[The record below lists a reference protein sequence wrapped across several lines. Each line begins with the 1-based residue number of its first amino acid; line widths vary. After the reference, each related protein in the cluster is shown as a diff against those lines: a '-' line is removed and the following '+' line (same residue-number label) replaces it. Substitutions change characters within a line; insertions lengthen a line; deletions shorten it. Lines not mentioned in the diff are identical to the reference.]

1 MVDVMRLF
9 AILKPA
15 GIVLLTAISLKISA
29 QEISRAELLSLTL
42 EDLLNIEVTTA
53 SKRAQRIS
61 DAPAT
66 VISYSSEQIE
76 QFGWRDLK
84 DLFRALV
91 GVDVSYDVQGEVKTL
106 VSMRG
111 VEGNQKILVLQDGQ
125 RQNPITGE
133 RFIFGHNLPLHIYKR
148 VEILYGPSSA
158 LYGADAYAGVINLIT
173 KDGADVDGV
182 AGSFGYVSTNAVVS
196 HLTFGKKM
204 GDNIDVLLSGRLY
217 NGQDFRLHEHYTD
230 AIDYGPVNNYSGE
243 LGALDKVYPIKN
255 WNILGKI
262 RYHKFS
268 LGFDWQHQLES
279 NAPSCIPTNYAYVR
293 NNVWG
298 QDIRHMYFN
307 YHTYQSDK
315 INLDATVTFG
325 DYSINPASNFFI
337 AIDSNNDGTLDLGV
351 PGYKYGYS
359 GYVQGNI
366 KLDWTL
372 SSVLNMIAGISF
384 DRVISFPKTQNLEN
398 PYRLDAGLQDDLT
411 FFVDGNGYTF
421 GLLGLT
427 DAIFGERNY
436 SNLGSFVQAEYKP
449 IEKLAVTL
457 GGRFDY
463 NSIYKETFNPRLGI
477 VYKATSRLTLKAL
490 AGTAYIAP
498 SNYYRWENWANP
510 YAMHIPN
517 LSIKPERLQSAEVSG
532 IFYATRQLSVRTSIY
547 RNNMKD
553 IIRPVGA
560 PAQEGG
566 YPYYNPVRLT
576 IGESTGSGFVEI
588 NDNLGEIVS
597 QGIEVDVNYRI
608 GNVLASVGYSI
619 TDGED
624 KETESKL
631 AKVSQHKLNANITY
645 TNSKFFG
652 SISGRYYSSIW
663 TSPFNSHYSFNE
675 NIPGAFIV
683 YANVG
688 YSINEKV
695 KTHLSVDNVLN
706 TKHWGSAPYGES
718 IWIQPRAPQALL
730 KVYGGISF
738 AF

>member
-1 MVDVMRLF
+1 MIFIKTLKALGLILMVL
-9 AILKPA
+9 
-15 GIVLLTAISLKISA
+15 SLPVSA
-29 QEISRAELLSLTL
+29 QEVSRADLLELTL

-84 DLFRALV
+84 DMFRALT

-111 VEGNQKILVLQDGQ
+111 VEGNQKILILQDGQ

-148 VEILYGPSSA
+148 VEIVYGPASA

-182 AGSFGYVSTNAVVS
+182 TGSFGYVSTNAVIS
-196 HLTFGKKM
+196 HLTFGKRM

-217 NGQDFRLHEHYTD
+217 NGQDFKLHEYYTD
-230 AIDYGPVNNYSGE
+230 DIDYGPVNDYGGE

-262 RYHKFS
+262 RYHKFT

-298 QDIRHMYFN
+298 QDIRHMYLN
-307 YHTYQSDK
+307 YHAYQSEK

-325 DYSINPASNFFI
+325 DYTINPASNFFI
-337 AIDSNNDGTLDLGV
+337 SIDSDYDGILDQGV

-366 KLDWTL
+366 KLDWTI
-372 SSVLNMIAGISF
+372 SKKLNMIAGVSF
-384 DRVISFPKTQNLEN
+384 DHVISFPKTQNLEN

-411 FFVDGNGYTF
+411 YFVEGNGFTF
-421 GLLGLT
+421 GMLGLT

-436 SNLGSFVQAEYKP
+436 NNLGSFVQAEYKP
-449 IEKLAVTL
+449 IEKLTVTL

-532 IFYATRQLSVRTSIY
+532 IFYATRQLSIRASIY

-553 IIRPVGA
+553 IIRPVEA

-566 YPYYNPVRLT
+566 YPFFNPMRLT
-576 IGESTGSGFVEI
+576 IGETTGSGFVEI

-608 GNVLASVGYSI
+608 GSILTSLGYSI

-624 KETESKL
+624 KETTSKL

-645 TNSKFFG
+645 TSSKFFG
-652 SISGRYYSSIW
+652 GVSGRYYSSIW
-663 TSPFNSHYSFNE
+663 TSPFNSYYGINE
-675 NIPGAFIV
+675 NISGAFVV
-683 YANVG
+683 YVNAG
-688 YSINEKV
+688 YNISEKA
-695 KTHLSVDNVLN
+695 KIHLNIDNILN
-706 TKHWGSAPYGES
+706 TKHWGSAPYAES
-718 IWIQPRAPQALL
+718 IWIQPRAPQSLI
-730 KVYGGISF
+730 KVFGGITFSF
-738 AF
+738 